1 MCIFWSLFTLTFLF
15 SCVLTSQ
22 TTLNVTVNQNPG
34 CNLGDKCKIY
44 NVMYINARNTTSS
57 VHIFITASKRFT
69 FPSVLIVHSS
79 LSEAKP
85 NIDWNKLD
93 ATSGERLSI
102 DNVTQSY
109 ALVFYKMLEYNDLS
123 DSVNMS
129 AYKNDSDQILF
140 HPLNE
145 YNWEFNTLTTVN
157 NLYEITYNGSNS
169 KMNPNGGQINLKFR
183 ISTTTERSEKMPHLL
198 FLPGLIVQHD
208 VVFNNLTS
216 HFNQSRF
223 SLQLVMISSVALEK
237 TEEFRRHTLFSIDD
251 EVTPGNFETINL
263 LLNEPVSRMNTTMN
277 STTQPT
283 VKKPTHHQRPLHHP
297 AAFMQTK
304 PLCFIDDELRTVQ
317 NSRNIYVAKHQDNL
331 MPEDIS
337 NLSNAFPSVFYADR
351 LRPDSK
357 LSSPHVGMRMLNI
370 SFGSPMDGFYANSKY
385 IVWTASFG
393 LGDAPADSLSSL
405 LIGLI
410 IFSTVIVL
418 CSVIVGSVL
427 TVVMRRRV
435 RRQNN
440 FRQFVNDPVA

>member
-1 MCIFWSLFTLTFLF
+1 MCIFWSLFTLTFLCG
-15 SCVLTSQ
+15 CVLTSQ
-22 TTLNVTVNQNPG
+22 TTLNVTVNQNPD
-34 CNLGDKCKIY
+34 CNLGDKCKTY

-57 VHIFITASKRFT
+57 VHIFITASRRFT

-79 LSEAKP
+79 LSEANPK
-85 NIDWNKLD
+85 IEWEKLD
-93 ATSGERLSI
+93 ETSGERLSI
-102 DNVTQSY
+102 KNVTQSY

-145 YNWEFNTLTTVN
+145 YTWDFNTLTTVN
-157 NLYEITYNGSNS
+157 SLYEITYNGSNS

-183 ISTTTERSEKMPHLL
+183 ISTTTERSDKMPHLL
-198 FLPGLIVQHD
+198 FLPGLIVQYD
-208 VVFNNLTS
+208 VVFNNLTT

-237 TEEFRRHTLFSIDD
+237 TEEFRRHTLSSIDD

-263 LLNEPVSRMNTTMN
+263 LLNEPVSRLNTTMH
-277 STTQPT
+277 STQPK
-283 VKKPTHHQRPLHHP
+283 VKPTQRPIHHHHP
-297 AAFMQTK
+297 PAFIQTK

-317 NSRNIYVAKHQDNL
+317 NSRNIYLAKHQDNL
-331 MPEDIS
+331 MTGDIS
-337 NLSNAFPSVFYADR
+337 NLSNAFPSAFYADR

-357 LSSPHVGMRMLNI
+357 LSPVGIRMLNI

-393 LGDAPADSLSSL
+393 LGDAPTDSLSSL

-418 CSVIVGSVL
+418 CSVIIGSVL

-435 RRQNN
+435 RRPNN
-440 FRQFVNDPVA
+440 FSQFVNDPVA